1 MKQKSDSHRTLPPEK
16 ELERFL
22 STQRIS
28 FSNKNL
34 LRQAFTHRSY
44 TNESVYN
51 LADNERL
58 EFLGD
63 SVLGLIANE
72 YLYKNYPQYPEGKLS
87 SIKSKVVSEV
97 SLAQVSRDIGL
108 PNLLFLGKGEN
119 ATKGREKQAIQ
130 ADVFESLVGAMYL
143 DQGYQKTKKFVL
155 KFLQKQIKKVEKAN
169 LSEDYKTILQEYC
182 QKKYKLLPRYELS
195 NEQGPEHDK
204 TFFVKVYI
212 NERVLGEGSGS
223 NKRKAEHDSA
233 RRAIQQIHSRSR
245 TRKTND

>member
-1 MKQKSDSHRTLPPEK
+1 MKQKSESQRTSQAE
-16 ELERFL
+16 EHLERFL
-22 STQRIS
+22 SIQRIT

-44 TNESVYN
+44 TNESTYPIQ
-51 LADNERL
+51 DNERL

-63 SVLGLIANE
+63 SVLGLITNE
-72 YLYKNYPQYPEGKLS
+72 YLYKTYPQYPEGKLS
-87 SIKSKVVSEV
+87 SIKSKVVSEI
-97 SLAQVSRDIGL
+97 SLAQVSREIGL

-143 DQGYQKTKKFVL
+143 DQGYRKTKKFVL
-155 KFLQKQIKKVEKAN
+155 KLLLKQIKKVEKAN

-182 QKKYKLLPRYELS
+182 QKKYKLLPRYQLS
-195 NEQGPEHDK
+195 HEKGPEHDK
-204 TFFVKVYI
+204 EFFVKVYV
-212 NERVLGEGSGS
+212 NEKILGEGSGS

-233 RRAIQQIHSRSR
+233 KKAIQQKS
-245 TRKTND
+245 